1 MPDLGLLA
9 RRWRRTPDDARLAA
23 RALRRIFNLL
33 RQSGG
38 TRTSRA
44 PGRLHG
50 RGPSALLS
58 TVPHMQRCAVWVR
71 YARNRG
77 PGQWRQHGVYLAREG
92 AQREGAKG
100 RGFNADRDDIDLG
113 QALDKWQR
121 AGDARLFKL
130 VVSPEF
136 GERLDLRE
144 HARSL
149 VMHMEQDMK
158 TRLEWVAID
167 HYNTDNPHVHLLMR
181 GVDQDGKP
189 LEIDPGYLRHGIRA
203 RAQEVATRRLGYR
216 AEKDAEIARERQ
228 VTQRRYTAMD
238 RELLTRAGAAHVVQ
252 IDPAF
257 DRSESAKIKR
267 LQEIRRL
274 KQLERMGIAEQVGPL
289 LWRLDPDME
298 QILRCAE
305 INASRMKILERH
317 RKHMTD
323 PTRAMVVTEL
333 KPGDHLTGRLLGAG
347 LEPDTGQPYLL
358 IEGDDGKAHF
368 VAQSFGIGAAP
379 IEEMRPIGHVVTV
392 SVSGD
397 NVDGRE
403 KRPRLHIED
412 CGPAPTGE
420 RIKLPDRPPSR
431 SPKRAKEG
439 RGTQ

>member
-1 MPDLGLLA
+1 MSDPDLLP
-9 RRWRRTPDDARLAA
+9 RRWRRMPDDARLAA

-38 TRTSRA
+38 TRISRA

-50 RGPSALLS
+50 RGPSALLP

-77 PGQWRQHGVYLAREG
+77 PSQWRQHGAYLAREG

-100 RGFNADRDDIDLG
+100 RGFNADRDDVDLG

-149 VMHMEQDMK
+149 VAHMEQDMR

-167 HYNTDNPHVHLLMR
+167 HYNTDNPHVHLLVR

-189 LEIDPGYLRHGIRA
+189 LEIDPGYIRHGIRA

-216 AEKDAEIARERQ
+216 TDKDAEIARERQ
-228 VTQRRYTAMD
+228 VAQQRYTALD
-238 RELLTRAGAAHVVQ
+238 RELLTRAGAAHVVR
-252 IDPAF
+252 IEPALGCN
-257 DRSESAKIKR
+257 EAAKIRR

-274 KQLERMGIAEQVGPL
+274 KQLERMGVAEQVGHL

-298 QILRCAE
+298 RMLRRAG
-305 INASRMKILERH
+305 INASRLKILERH
-317 RKHMTD
+317 RKYMAN
-323 PTRAMVVTEL
+323 PTQALVVTEL
-333 KPGDHLTGRLLGAG
+333 KPGDRLTGRLLGAG
-347 LEPDTGQPYLL
+347 LEPDTERPYLL
-358 IEGDDGKAHF
+358 IEDRDGKAHF

-392 SVSGD
+392 SVRGD

-412 CGPAPTGE
+412 RGPAPKLSDQKIAAGAQRLRRPSSKLE
-420 RIKLPDRPPSR
+420 RV
-431 SPKRAKEG
+431 
-439 RGTQ
+439 